1 MRYIFNTIAINM
13 ENFDKNDA
21 KKLNSKSS
29 KFKESQT
36 SSLLSL
42 LVQKNSDK
50 LDENTASKLINSW
63 NIDILAKNLNKF
75 EKLSNNIA
83 KRLIRDWYL
92 DS

>member
-50 LDENTASKLINSW
+50 LDENTASKLINS
-63 NIDILAKNLNKF
+63 
-75 EKLSNNIA
+75 
-83 KRLIRDWYL
+83 
-92 DS
+92 